1 MTKELLGYILLLL
14 ALILCQVVV
23 FNHICLFNVAIPLVF
38 IYFIIKLPLT
48 MSVNSLMLTGF
59 LLGLTID
66 IFSNT
71 LGINALAC
79 TIMSALRNPVLRLY
93 LPRQEDIANSIPSI
107 KTLGLG
113 VFLKY
118 VLTFTLGYCLCYFLI
133 EAFTFFNL
141 GILLLRIIFS
151 TILTSLI
158 IIALASIS
166 SSRR

>member
-1 MTKELLGYILLLL
+1 MTKELIGYILLLL
-14 ALILCQVVV
+14 ALILCQIVV

-48 MSVNSLMLTGF
+48 AGVNSLMLMGF
-59 LLGLTID
+59 GLGMTID

-71 LGINALAC
+71 LGVNALAC

-93 LPRQEDIANSIPSI
+93 LPRQEDIANPVPSIP
-107 KTLGLG
+107 TLGFG

-118 VLTFTLGYCLCYFLI
+118 VLTFTLGYCLCYFII
-133 EAFTFFNL
+133 EAFTFFNF
-141 GILLLRIIFS
+141 GILILRIVFS